1 MSKPTGFE
9 IKAAERQSWGSIA
22 MVWIGSVICVPA
34 LMIGGMLGAGLSLG
48 SCIFTSIIGCFLV
61 AAGMEGWVVRP
72 LIKWKR
78 ILALAGGI
86 CCIIPEHITD
96 IIGVAVLAFLVISEC
111 RAKKL
116 EQTAVS

>member
-1 MSKPTGFE
+1 
-9 IKAAERQSWGSIA
+9 
-22 MVWIGSVICVPA
+22 
-34 LMIGGMLGAGLSLG
+34 
-48 SCIFTSIIGCFLV
+48 
-61 AAGMEGWVVRP
+61 VVRP

>member
-1 MSKPTGFE
+1 MLLNG
-9 IKAAERQSWGSIA
+9 GST
-22 MVWIGSVICVPA
+22 VNSVI
-34 LMIGGMLGAGLSLG
+34 
-48 SCIFTSIIGCFLV
+48 CIFTSIVGCFLV

-78 ILALAGGI
+78 ILAVAGGL

-96 IIGVAVLAFLVISEC
+96 LIGVAVLVFLVVSEC

-116 EQTAVS
+116 EQPAVS

>member
-1 MSKPTGFE
+1 MSGY
-9 IKAAERQSWGSIA
+9 AVQRWQHRQFRH
-22 MVWIGSVICVPA
+22 
-34 LMIGGMLGAGLSLG
+34 LH
-48 SCIFTSIIGCFLV
+48 FTSIIGCFLV

-78 ILALAGGI
+78 ILAVAGGL

-96 IIGVAVLAFLVISEC
+96 LIGVAVLVFLVVSEC

>member
-1 MSKPTGFE
+1 M
-9 IKAAERQSWGSIA
+9 
-22 MVWIGSVICVPA
+22 
-34 LMIGGMLGAGLSLG
+34 
-48 SCIFTSIIGCFLV
+48 V

-116 EQTAVS
+116 KQTAVS